1 MVRGSTPEE
10 RVESRA
16 RQTRTRRGKHYQERI
31 HAAATGKARLAE
43 ACQYLRA
50 VADDLTDVDRDAIAA
65 QVVAIAN
72 ERSRTR

>member
-16 RQTRTRRGKHYQERI
+16 RRTRARRGRYYQDQI
-31 HAAATGKARLAE
+31 NKAADGNGRLGE
-43 ACQYLRA
+43 ACRYLRA
-50 VADDLTDVDRDAIAA
+50 VADDLTEADRDAIAA

>member
-16 RQTRTRRGKHYQERI
+16 RQTKARRGRHYQERI
-31 HAAATGKARLAE
+31 NAADTSKARLAE

-50 VADDLTDVDRDAIAA
+50 VADDLTDVDRDALAA
-65 QVVAIAN
+65 QVVALAN